1 MALLAYELGPRPPE
15 VVGRNPVLME
25 PPPRGAPAAA
35 VALSRLEGAGV
46 PVIERR
52 IEPGEHVYLRGTPT
66 GGCAS

>member
-1 MALLAYELGPRPPE
+1 M
-15 VVGRNPVLME
+15 GRNPVLME

-52 IEPGEHVYLRGTPT
+52 FGPGEHVYLRGTPT